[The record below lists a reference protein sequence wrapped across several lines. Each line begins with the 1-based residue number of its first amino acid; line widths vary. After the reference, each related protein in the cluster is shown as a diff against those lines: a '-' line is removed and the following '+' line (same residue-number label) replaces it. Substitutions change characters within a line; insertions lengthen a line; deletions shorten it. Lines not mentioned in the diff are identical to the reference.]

1 MKTLSISC
9 YKKKIPWTVLG
20 LVFTLFLGICSLIL
34 SYQLPLLERHST
46 GGKKKRLFGCVVVLG
61 DVCPQNCVFTVCRCC
76 KKRFNLLFFPRLGRG
91 YVHMN
96 MSGVVHSFKFG
107 TKGQRGQ
114 LIYDGTSVQG
124 TGTICL
130 LGYNGVNVLT
140 VTEVMFSEDVLFLSE
155 TELWY

>member
-9 YKKKIPWTVLG
+9 YKKKNPLDGAWLSLHVVSRHLLFNPVL
-20 LVFTLFLGICSLIL
+20 
-34 SYQLPLLERHST
+34 PAPPT
-46 GGKKKRLFGCVVVLG
+46 GETQHWRKKKRLFGCVVVLG